1 MTEDLSN
8 NRAEGATSPD
18 EQNNSNKK
26 QAGHIL
32 DLNGFGGCCSKIG
45 PSRHGYEEYG
55 ATLSRKNTRREKWG
69 QLSHKAEP
77 RRSQALVLLVAGRR
91 ARGWRRSLPGAA
103 AAAAAAGSW
112 RPWLRRPQAAALGN
126 AGGSVPP
133 GPAALAAAAAAPSLG
148 PRVTWPG
155 RRASLQGLRNPLPA
169 LPAPL
174 QRAPRARL
182 LTPHTPAPEPRLASG
197 AHPSR
202 KSRSSASDRRH
213 SGCMPAARSL
223 GETFWCLLYR
233 HAAGRGELPKMR
245 DEHKRRQPSSSQ
257 GELYHHSPAML
268 YLDPDFQIPEL

>member
-45 PSRHGYEEYG
+45 PSRHGYEEHG
-55 ATLSRKNTRREKWG
+55 ATLS
-69 QLSHKAEP
+69 
-77 RRSQALVLLVAGRR
+77 SQALVLLVAGRR
-91 ARGWRRSLPGAA
+91 ARGWRRSLPG

-133 GPAALAAAAAAPSLG
+133 GPAALAAAAPAPSLG

-155 RRASLQGLRNPLPA
+155 RRASLQGPRNPLPA

-182 LTPHTPAPEPRLASG
+182 LTPHTSAPEPTLASG

>member
-1 MTEDLSN
+1 M
-8 NRAEGATSPD
+8 
-18 EQNNSNKK
+18 
-26 QAGHIL
+26 
-32 DLNGFGGCCSKIG
+32 
-45 PSRHGYEEYG
+45 
-55 ATLSRKNTRREKWG
+55 
-69 QLSHKAEP
+69 
-77 RRSQALVLLVAGRR
+77 AGRR

-103 AAAAAAGSW
+103 AAAAAGGSW

-133 GPAALAAAAAAPSLG
+133 GPAALAAAAPAPSLG

-155 RRASLQGLRNPLPA
+155 LRASLQGPRNPLPA

-245 DEHKRRQPSSSQ
+245 DVSEEIHKCTPWQTDV
-257 GELYHHSPAML
+257 SPLLPVNLWFCFLPRSGKCVPGVRTVAC
-268 YLDPDFQIPEL
+268 FNG